1 MITFEAPAELAVVSG
16 TIPTDAWRVLLPADH
31 HYVVD
36 VHTVNEDEMRQ
47 LNQTTRGLDQP
58 TDVLSFPLY
67 SELSELPDHD
77 APLGDLFICPTFV
90 DESHL
95 GLRECL
101 IHGTLHLLGFDHE
114 TDEPAWTSAR
124 AQVKE

>member
-1 MITFEAPAELAVVSG
+1 MISFEAPAELAATVASL
-16 TIPTDAWRVLLPADH
+16 PTDAWRVLVPAEH
-31 HYVVD
+31 QYVVD
-36 VHTVNEDEMRQ
+36 VHLVDEPEMAR
-47 LNQTTRGLDQP
+47 LNQAARGLDRP

-67 SELSELPDHD
+67 NGLDDLPDHD
-77 APLGDLFICPTFV
+77 APLGDLFICLAYV

-114 TDEPAWTSAR
+114 TAEPAWDEAR
-124 AQVKE
+124 KQVKE